1 MLAKAS
7 IQAVR
12 TAVSRESWTL
22 AVARVTGKAIAAAG
36 ASRHTRSMN
45 QVTPH
50 TSHWGAFDAVVQNGR
65 IVDVRPFARDAD
77 PSPIIY
83 GAADAV
89 HAANRIDRP
98 YVRKGWLNGDRS
110 GGTPRGND
118 PFVPLDWDQAT
129 RLVADELTRVRD
141 AHGPA
146 SVFGGCYGWSSAG
159 RFHHAK
165 TQVQRMLAATG
176 GFTNSV
182 TSYSHAAAQML
193 LPHVVGDFD
202 CALGPIADWRGIAR
216 HAKLM
221 ICFGGIALRNGQ
233 VTNGGGGVHEMRHWL
248 RQASQAG
255 VRLVNVSPQRC
266 DMPDEIACE
275 WLPIRPG
282 TDTALMLAM
291 AYVLIDE
298 DRIDHGFLQR
308 CTVGFGRVAAYV
320 RGEADGTPKTPAW
333 AAAETGIP
341 ADTIAMLARDCA
353 AAPTMLTACWSLQR
367 AEHGEQPYWM
377 LVALAA
383 MLGGIGKPG
392 TGFGFGFGSSNGM
405 GSPRMALPSAG
416 MTALRNPANSFI
428 PVARIAD
435 MLENPGAEYQFNG
448 RTKHYPDVRLVY
460 WAGGNPFHHHQDLN
474 RFEHAW
480 ARLETIVVH
489 EPWWTPA
496 ARLADIVLPATTTLE
511 RDDIASSSRDRY
523 IMAMKQA
530 VPPQGQ
536 ARNDFDICADI
547 ADALGVRDT
556 FTGQRD
562 ANAWLRHLYDRW
574 RTNCAKLGV
583 AVPDFATFWAE
594 GSVEIPVPEAL
605 FVPYAK
611 FVGDPEAQRLNTP
624 TGRIEL
630 YSATIDS
637 FGYADCPGHPVWIA
651 PCEYLGSPRAA
662 DYPLHLLTVQPA
674 TRLHSQWD
682 HVGVS
687 RNSKIAGR
695 EPLTLHADDAAE
707 RGIAEGDVV
716 RVFNDRG
723 ACLAGVRLT
732 RDMLRGVA
740 VLATGAWLDSRDG
753 LCVHGNPNVLT
764 QDVGTSRLA
773 QGPVAQ
779 SCLVEVERFTG
790 DLPPV
795 RAHQPPPIEAVA

>member
-1 MLAKAS
+1 MTDVSRGTSRTPSCSQRRAS
-7 IQAVR
+7 RRSAPPCQ
-12 TAVSRESWTL
+12 RESWTL

-98 YVRKGWLNGDRS
+98 YVRKGWLNGDGS

-298 DRIDHGFLQR
+298 DRIDHAIPPALHCGFRTCGGLCAR
-308 CTVGFGRVAAYV
+308 RGRRHAEDAGVG
-320 RGEADGTPKTPAW
+320 
-333 AAAETGIP
+333 
-341 ADTIAMLARDCA
+341 C
-353 AAPTMLTACWSLQR
+353 
-367 AEHGEQPYWM
+367 
-377 LVALAA
+377 
-383 MLGGIGKPG
+383 
-392 TGFGFGFGSSNGM
+392 
-405 GSPRMALPSAG
+405 
-416 MTALRNPANSFI
+416 
-428 PVARIAD
+428 
-435 MLENPGAEYQFNG
+435 
-448 RTKHYPDVRLVY
+448 
-460 WAGGNPFHHHQDLN
+460 
-474 RFEHAW
+474 
-480 ARLETIVVH
+480 
-489 EPWWTPA
+489 
-496 ARLADIVLPATTTLE
+496 
-511 RDDIASSSRDRY
+511 SRDRHPRRHHRRCWR
-523 IMAMKQA
+523 ATAPRADHADRLLVAAACGTWRAA
-530 VPPQGQ
+530 VLDAGG
-536 ARNDFDICADI
+536 ARRHAR
-547 ADALGVRDT
+547 AASASPAPVSASASAAATAWGRH
-556 FTGQRD
+556 
-562 ANAWLRHLYDRW
+562 AWLCHR
-574 RTNCAKLGV
+574 
-583 AVPDFATFWAE
+583 
-594 GSVEIPVPEAL
+594 
-605 FVPYAK
+605 
-611 FVGDPEAQRLNTP
+611 
-624 TGRIEL
+624 
-630 YSATIDS
+630 
-637 FGYADCPGHPVWIA
+637 
-651 PCEYLGSPRAA
+651 
-662 DYPLHLLTVQPA
+662 PA
-674 TRLHSQWD
+674 
-682 HVGVS
+682 
-687 RNSKIAGR
+687 
-695 EPLTLHADDAAE
+695 
-707 RGIAEGDVV
+707 
-716 RVFNDRG
+716 
-723 ACLAGVRLT
+723 
-732 RDMLRGVA
+732 
-740 VLATGAWLDSRDG
+740 
-753 LCVHGNPNVLT
+753 
-764 QDVGTSRLA
+764 
-773 QGPVAQ
+773 
-779 SCLVEVERFTG
+779 
-790 DLPPV
+790 
-795 RAHQPPPIEAVA
+795 

>member
-1 MLAKAS
+1 
-7 IQAVR
+7 
-12 TAVSRESWTL
+12 
-22 AVARVTGKAIAAAG
+22 
-36 ASRHTRSMN
+36 MN
-45 QVTPH
+45 QITPH
-50 TSHWGAFDAVVQNGR
+50 ASHWGAFDAVVQDGR
-65 IVDVRPFARDAD
+65 IVDVRPFARDPE

-89 HAANRIDRP
+89 HAANRVDRP

-110 GGTPRGND
+110 GGTLRGD
-118 PFVPLDWDQAT
+118 EPFVPLDWDNAT

-146 SVFGGCYGWSSAG
+146 SVFGGSYGWSSAG
-159 RFHHAK
+159 RFHHA
-165 TQVQRMLAATG
+165 QSQLQRMLSATG
-176 GFTNSV
+176 GFTGHT
-182 TSYSHAAAQML
+182 TSYSHGAAQTL
-193 LPHVVGDFD
+193 LPHVVGDFA
-202 CALGPIADWRGIAR
+202 CAVGPVADWRAIAQ

-221 ICFGGIALRNGQ
+221 LCFGGIALRNGQ
-233 VTNGGGGVHEMRHWL
+233 VTNGGGGAHEMGYWL
-248 RQASQAG
+248 RAAAQAG
-255 VRLVNVSPQRC
+255 VRLVNISPQC
-266 DMPDEIACE
+266 SDIEGDIACE

-291 AYVLIDE
+291 AHVLIVE
-298 DRIDHGFLQR
+298 DRVDHAFLAR
-308 CTVGFGRVAAYV
+308 CTVGYDRLAAYI
-320 RGEADGTPKTPAW
+320 RGETDGVAKTPAW
-333 AAAETGIP
+333 AATETGIP
-341 ADTIAMLARDCA
+341 ADTITELARDCA

-405 GSPRMALPSAG
+405 GTPRMALPSAG
-416 MTALRNPANSFI
+416 MTALRNPANSYI
-428 PVARIAD
+428 PVARITD
-435 MLENPGAEYQFNG
+435 MLDNPGGEYDFNG
-448 RTKHYPDVRLVY
+448 RQMRYPDARLIY

-474 RFEHAW
+474 RFRHSW
-480 ARLETIVVH
+480 ARAETIVVH
-489 EPWWTPA
+489 EPWWTST
-496 ARLADIVLPATTTLE
+496 ARQADIVLPATTTLE
-511 RDDIASSSRDRY
+511 RDDIASSSRDRFV
-523 IMAMKQA
+523 MAMKQA

-547 ADALGVRDT
+547 ADALGVRDR
-556 FTGQRD
+556 FTEQRD

-574 RTNCAKLGV
+574 RANCAKLGV
-583 AVPDFATFWAE
+583 AVPNFATFWAE

-605 FVPYAK
+605 FVPYAD
-611 FVGDPEAQRLNTP
+611 FARDPDTHRLNTP

-630 YSATIDS
+630 FSAAIDG
-637 FGYADCPGHPVWIA
+637 FGYDDCPGHPTWFA
-651 PCEYLGSPRAA
+651 PREYLGSPRAQT
-662 DYPLHLLTVQPA
+662 YPLHLLTTQPG

-687 RNSKIAGR
+687 RDSKISGR
-695 EPLTLHADDAAE
+695 EPLTLHADDAAA

-732 RDMLRGVA
+732 HDMLRGVA

-753 LCVHGNPNVLT
+753 MCVHGNPNVLT
-764 QDVGTSRLA
+764 QDVPTSRLA
-773 QGPVAQ
+773 QCSAAQ
-779 SCLVEVERFTG
+779 SCLVEVERFAG

-795 RAHQPPPIEAVA
+795 RAHEAPAIEAAA